1 MKIPKSLDKPEGIR
15 KLTWHV
21 ERMIEDPDYGQESNW
36 FGGFSIWDVY
46 RTVAD
51 ELDNSITRAKLE
63 GKRTGKKWRQREIV
77 AIIKWLKSK
86 EYDHLW

>member
-36 FGGFSIWDVY
+36 YGGWSIWDVY
-46 RTVAD
+46 RTVAG
-51 ELDNSITRAKLE
+51 ELNRSIARAGSE
-63 GKRTGKKWRQREIV
+63 GKRTGKKWRQREIAV
-77 AIIKWLKSK
+77 IVKWLKSTPSD
-86 EYDHLW
+86 EW

>member
-36 FGGFSIWDVY
+36 FGGWSIWDVY
-46 RTVAD
+46 RTVAGY
-51 ELDNSITRAKLE
+51 LNASIDKAKSQ
-63 GKRTGKKWRQREIV
+63 GKRTGKKWRQREIADIV
-77 AIIKWLKSK
+77 QWLKSTPFD
-86 EYDHLW
+86 EW